1 MTDHA
6 AQAATR
12 AALKGESARAS
23 ALDRH
28 VAEIHRLGR
37 RVVTD
42 VIAIGKHLV
51 ECKRLVGH
59 GNWLSWLEREFA
71 WTEMTAT
78 RFINVFQMSKTTH
91 VLDLDV
97 PLGGLYLLAAPSTPQ
112 AARDEIANRDGRVP
126 TAEVQEV
133 IEKHKA
139 DDGAE
144 ESAAASKEDATGEEQ
159 PGQEHG
165 DQEDAAPPEQPA
177 PPEPEPAKTPKPA
190 RLSGATKR
198 SIDDIWN
205 AGSEVEREC
214 IKALVIEEFFAT
226 ATGSEIFG
234 RIVPGRLID
243 TMRAML
249 DLLGAEGMLGMMSPE
264 FGKELRARVP
274 TSKRNGKPYVATL
287 NLSATRVSGADAGK
301 TEAPVDAGAP
311 SVQRPNIGES

>member
-144 ESAAASKEDATGEEQ
+144 EIRGCQ
-159 PGQEHG
+159 
-165 DQEDAAPPEQPA
+165 
-177 PPEPEPAKTPKPA
+177 
-190 RLSGATKR
+190 
-198 SIDDIWN
+198 
-205 AGSEVEREC
+205 
-214 IKALVIEEFFAT
+214 
-226 ATGSEIFG
+226 
-234 RIVPGRLID
+234 
-243 TMRAML
+243 
-249 DLLGAEGMLGMMSPE
+249 
-264 FGKELRARVP
+264 
-274 TSKRNGKPYVATL
+274 
-287 NLSATRVSGADAGK
+287 
-301 TEAPVDAGAP
+301 
-311 SVQRPNIGES
+311 